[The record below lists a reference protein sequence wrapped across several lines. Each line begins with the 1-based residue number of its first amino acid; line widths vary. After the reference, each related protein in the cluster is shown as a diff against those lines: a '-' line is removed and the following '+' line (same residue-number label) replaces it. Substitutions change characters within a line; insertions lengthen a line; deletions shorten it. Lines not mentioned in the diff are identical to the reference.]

1 CPVLFRDVG
10 PAAMRCFL
18 QGELRRLAGPLSP
31 ITYMRT
37 EEYIEPY
44 TDHESIGRL
53 IFLRPLELH
62 PWHSGVPSVYVARA
76 TRTAGPSTVGFVP
89 GHVGLAEAS
98 RLARDMKSTLELRE
112 ALGGRLYDGVVGDTL
127 RRLAELAAELEQTE
141 TVAGPLRRALQAAD
155 PR

>member
-1 CPVLFRDVG
+1 
-10 PAAMRCFL
+10 
-18 QGELRRLAGPLSP
+18 
-31 ITYMRT
+31 
-37 EEYIEPY
+37 
-44 TDHESIGRL
+44 
-53 IFLRPLELH
+53 
-62 PWHSGVPSVYVARA
+62 
-76 TRTAGPSTVGFVP
+76 VP

-155 PR
+155 PRNKEPAREWMRRLGIDEHDLCAAWHHLPRSRRDWVREALGGVRLTCFEL